1 MSETIFA
8 AKELGMDGNCYSKT
22 SLTPLRT
29 CGAIVTMIQTILHIA
44 KRNFVQKMIDIV
56 WCKSVK

>member
-8 AKELGMDGNCYSKT
+8 AKEEGVDGNCYSKT
-22 SLTPLRT
+22 SLTRFRT
-29 CGAIVTMIQTILHIA
+29 CGTIVTMIQTILHIA
-44 KRNFVQKMIDIV
+44 YRNLVQKMIDIV